1 MRRLTIVLIVLLTTT
16 FALSRLYLL
25 YSHKFYDVTGT
36 AEWISD
42 KHRLAA
48 GDPLAFFAVRDF
60 ELPSNRYYTKIK
72 IVGDPEYTLYF
83 NGVEIGGRRVGEDR
97 WLDVYDVTPFAKT
110 GRNRIVVAM
119 RSDNGVGGLIAALD
133 IAPDYQNMVVSGR
146 DWKIYRQWSDRLL
159 LADVPSIASRP
170 PMLLGRPPMRR
181 WNYLER
187 RERSL
192 ATPPQKIVPPK
203 NVSTMIGALPE
214 VRVINGVAVTV
225 TSRSDG
231 LRLRTDTRT
240 RAADAAR
247 SRESFRPRQRALR
260 ERCFRARAA
269 RREPAVVRLRQRRA
283 DDHRS
288 GGTIVPLR
296 DGVRLAGARG
306 RRAVALEQHF
316 AHEVLFARHHL
327 VIDGRRIFARHP
339 ETSRRAAGHGSHE
352 ELDHLDLRALHAGV
366 AHHQKRRRG
375 DGVEHFLFGVGRHVR
390 MNRVRRG
397 RRDLVL
403 EDPDVLEGAHE
414 FVDHFVAHRRT
425 ACDDRSVHG
434 RRRIGG

>member
-97 WLDVYDVTPFAKT
+97 WLDVYDVTPIAKT
-110 GRNRIVVAM
+110 GRNRIVVAV

-192 ATPPQKIVPPK
+192 ATPPQKIVPRK

-225 TSRSDG
+225 TSRSGATVYDFG
-231 LRLRTDTRT
+231 PTRGRARLTLHDP
-240 RAADAAR
+240 AR
-247 SRESFRPRQRALR
+247 VSVRVNVRFANDPSELAPLEGNLQSFVFGSGEQTIIDPVERSFRYVMVYGSL
-260 ERCFRARAA
+260 ARA
-269 RREPAVVRLRQRRA
+269 
-283 DDHRS
+283 D
-288 GGTIVPLR
+288 
-296 DGVRLAGARG
+296 
-306 RRAVALEQHF
+306 VAQ
-316 AHEVLFARHHL
+316 
-327 VIDGRRIFARHP
+327 
-339 ETSRRAAGHGSHE
+339 
-352 ELDHLDLRALHAGV
+352 
-366 AHHQKRRRG
+366 
-375 DGVEHFLFGVGRHVR
+375 
-390 MNRVRRG
+390 
-397 RRDLVL
+397 
-403 EDPDVLEGAHE
+403 
-414 FVDHFVAHRRT
+414 
-425 ACDDRSVHG
+425 
-434 RRRIGG
+434 